1 MQNRHQMEWR
11 MMLFVKD
18 YEMFKDGVKTE
29 DSLATVEDL
38 KAAFVN
44 DMCDYWKVVTTEIA
58 NSTESKEENI
68 FEDINKLFGG
78 SKG

>member
-1 MQNRHQMEWR
+1 M
-11 MMLFVKD
+11 VSKP
-18 YEMFKDGVKTE
+18 KTHRPR
-29 DSLATVEDL
+29 S

-58 NSTESKEENI
+58 NNTESKEENI